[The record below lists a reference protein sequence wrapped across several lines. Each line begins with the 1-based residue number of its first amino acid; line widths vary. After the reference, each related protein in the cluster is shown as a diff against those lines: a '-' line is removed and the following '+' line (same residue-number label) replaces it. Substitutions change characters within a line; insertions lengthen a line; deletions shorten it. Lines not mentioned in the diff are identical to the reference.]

1 MKIDYQKLLDRIKEE
16 DKNIRAFLSLRKDLA
31 TENRAGA
38 LADIPIAIK
47 ANINIKGENC
57 STGAKILANYIA
69 PYDATVIKK
78 LKASGAVIVGL
89 TNMDE
94 FAMGSSTENSAF
106 GATKNPRD
114 LTRVPGGSSGGSA
127 AAVAAGFVPVAL
139 GSDTGGSVRQPAG
152 LCGIVGFK
160 PTYGEVSRYGLIAMA
175 SSLDQIGVLATNVGD
190 IKKVFSVIRGEDE
203 RDATSQTQ
211 NAKPKT
217 QNHNSKLK
225 TDKVKIGIP
234 KGFVEQGLDDG
245 VKAAWEKT
253 IKNLGHIYE
262 IVPVDLPHLK
272 YSLAVYYIIM
282 PVEVAS
288 NLARYD
294 GVRFGGRRDCFGAE
308 AKRRIILGTYV
319 SSAGYADKYYHQA
332 QKVRALIKR
341 DFDRAFNPPAGG
353 GIDFMMMPTS
363 PTVAWKLGE
372 KIDDPLKMYLSD
384 IFTVPVNLAGLPAVS
399 LPAATDGLPVGIQFI
414 ANQFE
419 DDKLLDFC
427 QKIEGRMASVKGLSD
442 FQIDPNFKKDWEKSL
457 KNKLKKMEAEEILS
471 KLV

>member
-127 AAVAAGFVPVAL
+127 A
-139 GSDTGGSVRQPAG
+139 
-152 LCGIVGFK
+152 
-160 PTYGEVSRYGLIAMA
+160 
-175 SSLDQIGVLATNVGD
+175 LATNVGD

-245 VKAAWEKT
+245 VKAAW
-253 IKNLGHIYE
+253 
-262 IVPVDLPHLK
+262 
-272 YSLAVYYIIM
+272 
-282 PVEVAS
+282 
-288 NLARYD
+288 
-294 GVRFGGRRDCFGAE
+294 
-308 AKRRIILGTYV
+308 
-319 SSAGYADKYYHQA
+319 
-332 QKVRALIKR
+332 
-341 DFDRAFNPPAGG
+341 
-353 GIDFMMMPTS
+353 
-363 PTVAWKLGE
+363 
-372 KIDDPLKMYLSD
+372 
-384 IFTVPVNLAGLPAVS
+384 
-399 LPAATDGLPVGIQFI
+399 
-414 ANQFE
+414 
-419 DDKLLDFC
+419 
-427 QKIEGRMASVKGLSD
+427 
-442 FQIDPNFKKDWEKSL
+442 
-457 KNKLKKMEAEEILS
+457 
-471 KLV
+471 